1 MKRLFTSLFL
11 LFVISASVIAQE
23 LKVAS
28 YNVRYANTTDTGN
41 LWPDRAPY
49 VASLIQ
55 FHDFDVFGTQE
66 ALNSQLVDLEEQLSD
81 YARYGVGRDDGKTK
95 GEHSAI
101 YYKKNKFTLLD
112 KGDFWLAEN
121 PDVPGK
127 GWDATCC
134 NRIVSWVNLKDND
147 SGKEFFFFS
156 AHYDH
161 QGKVAR
167 RESSKLVLKKIAA
180 MAKGKPVILVGDL
193 NAGHDAE
200 PYKIL
205 QESDLLTDTYTLVD
219 NPYHNN
225 GSFNGFKTSNNMTI
239 IDHIFVSKGIE
250 VTKWGILTDTY
261 FGKYPSDHFPVVS
274 VVKLP

>member
-11 LFVISASVIAQE
+11 VFVISATVFAQD
-23 LKVAS
+23 LTVAS
-28 YNVRYANTTDTGN
+28 YNIRYANATDTGN

-49 VASLIQ
+49 VASLIK

-66 ALNSQLVDLEEQLSD
+66 ALNSQLVDLDGELSD
-81 YARYGVGRDDGKTK
+81 YARYGVGRDDGKAK

-134 NRIVSWVNLKDND
+134 NRIVSWVNLKDKD

-161 QGKVAR
+161 QGQVAR
-167 RESSKLVLKKIAA
+167 RESSKLVLKKVKEIAN
-180 MAKGKPVILVGDL
+180 GKPAIVVGDL
-193 NAGHDAE
+193 NADHDSE

-205 QESDLLTDTYTLVD
+205 QESKLLTDTYTLVD
-219 NPYHNN
+219 KPYHNN
-225 GSFNGFKTSNNMTI
+225 GSFNGFKTPSNMKI
-239 IDHIFVSKGIE
+239 IDHVFVSSGIK
-250 VTKWGILTDTY
+250 TKKWGLLTDTY

-274 VVKLP
+274 VVELP